1 MFFIK
6 HYTYKLNFNIK
17 SIMKYSKIF
26 ITAFIAIVSGFTFV
40 SCDKDDEETT
50 NDKYAS
56 DEYARN
62 LKFDGAI
69 AGEYLGK
76 YIIQTLDKGDNIVKA
91 DTIDNVS
98 LYVEGNEMNEL
109 VFRNFPISEL
119 TNLISKDTT
128 SYLGFDV
135 KSVSNH
141 DLCSPYTKEYEQ
153 KDSMIIMHHK
163 PTSISFAAKGL
174 VGNFDYHL
182 YYCFSDNDTAYNVPL
197 KAIYGN
203 HALGNCN
210 IKLRLEKIISD
221 GGYLWERDLSR
232 LYYYIVEFQ
241 SRQVITKNKD

>member
-1 MFFIK
+1 
-6 HYTYKLNFNIK
+6 
-17 SIMKYSKIF
+17 MKYSKIF

-40 SCDKDDEETT
+40 SCDKDEETT
-50 NDKYAS
+50 TNDLYVS

-210 IKLRLEKIISD
+210 IKLRLEKIIGD
-221 GGYLWERDLSR
+221 GGYLWERDSVGLH
-232 LYYYIVEFQ
+232 YIVEFQ
-241 SRQVITKNKD
+241 SRQIITKNKD

>member
-1 MFFIK
+1 
-6 HYTYKLNFNIK
+6 
-17 SIMKYSKIF
+17 MKYSKIF

-40 SCDKDDEETT
+40 SCDKDDDETA

-119 TNLISKDTT
+119 TTLISKDTT

-153 KDSMIIMHHK
+153 KDSMMIMHHK
-163 PTSISFAAKGL
+163 PTSISFTAKGL

-221 GGYLWERDLSR
+221 GGYLWERDSVGLH
-232 LYYYIVEFQ
+232 YIVEFQ
-241 SRQVITKNKD
+241 SRQIITKNKD

>member
-1 MFFIK
+1 
-6 HYTYKLNFNIK
+6 
-17 SIMKYSKIF
+17 MKYSKIF

-40 SCDKDDEETT
+40 SCDKDEETT
-50 NDKYAS
+50 TNDLYVS

-119 TNLISKDTT
+119 TTLISKDTT

>member
-1 MFFIK
+1 
-6 HYTYKLNFNIK
+6 
-17 SIMKYSKIF
+17 MKYSKIF

-119 TNLISKDTT
+119 TTLISKDTT

-153 KDSMIIMHHK
+153 KDSMMIMHHK
-163 PTSISFAAKGL
+163 PTSISFTAKGL

-221 GGYLWERDLSR
+221 GGYLWERDSVGLH
-232 LYYYIVEFQ
+232 YIVEFQ
-241 SRQVITKNKD
+241 SRQIIKK

>member
-1 MFFIK
+1 
-6 HYTYKLNFNIK
+6 
-17 SIMKYSKIF
+17 MKYSKFF

-40 SCDKDDEETT
+40 SCDKDDDETA

-98 LYVEGNEMNEL
+98 LYVEGNGMNEL

-119 TNLISKDTT
+119 TTLISKDTT

-153 KDSMIIMHHK
+153 KDSMMIMHHK
-163 PTSISFAAKGL
+163 PTSISFTAKGL

-221 GGYLWERDLSR
+221 GGYLWERDSVGLH
-232 LYYYIVEFQ
+232 YIVEFQ
-241 SRQVITKNKD
+241 SRQIITKNKD

>member
-1 MFFIK
+1 
-6 HYTYKLNFNIK
+6 
-17 SIMKYSKIF
+17 MKYSKIF

-40 SCDKDDEETT
+40 SCDKDDDETA

-119 TNLISKDTT
+119 TTLISKDTT

-210 IKLRLEKIISD
+210 IKLSLEKIISD
-221 GGYLWERDLSR
+221 GGYLWERDSVGLH
-232 LYYYIVEFQ
+232 YIVEFQ
-241 SRQVITKNKD
+241 SRQIITKNKD

>member
-1 MFFIK
+1 
-6 HYTYKLNFNIK
+6 
-17 SIMKYSKIF
+17 MKYSKIF

-119 TNLISKDTT
+119 TTLISKDTT

-221 GGYLWERDLSR
+221 GGYLWERDSVGLH
-232 LYYYIVEFQ
+232 YIVEFQ
-241 SRQVITKNKD
+241 SRQIIKE

>member
-1 MFFIK
+1 
-6 HYTYKLNFNIK
+6 
-17 SIMKYSKIF
+17 MKYSKIF

-40 SCDKDDEETT
+40 SCDKDDDETA

-119 TNLISKDTT
+119 TTLISKDTT

-210 IKLRLEKIISD
+210 IKLRLEKIIGD
-221 GGYLWERDLSR
+221 GRYLWERDSVGLH
-232 LYYYIVEFQ
+232 YIVEFQ
-241 SRQVITKNKD
+241 SRQIITKNKD

>member
-1 MFFIK
+1 
-6 HYTYKLNFNIK
+6 
-17 SIMKYSKIF
+17 MKYSKII

-40 SCDKDDEETT
+40 SCDKDEETT
-50 NDKYAS
+50 TNDLYAS

-109 VFRNFPISEL
+109 MFRNFPISEL
-119 TNLISKDTT
+119 TTLISKDTT
-128 SYLGFDV
+128 SYLGFNV

-182 YYCFSDNDTAYNVPL
+182 YYCFSDNDTTYNVPL

-210 IKLRLEKIISD
+210 IKLRLEKIIGD
-221 GGYLWERDLSR
+221 GGYLWERDSVGLH
-232 LYYYIVEFQ
+232 YIVEFQ
-241 SRQVITKNKD
+241 SRQIITKNKD

>member
-1 MFFIK
+1 
-6 HYTYKLNFNIK
+6 
-17 SIMKYSKIF
+17 MKYSKIF

-40 SCDKDDEETT
+40 SCDKDEETT

-69 AGEYLGK
+69 DGEYLGK

-119 TNLISKDTT
+119 TTLISKDTT

-241 SRQVITKNKD
+241 SRQIITKNKD

>member
-1 MFFIK
+1 
-6 HYTYKLNFNIK
+6 
-17 SIMKYSKIF
+17 MKYSKIF
-26 ITAFIAIVSGFTFV
+26 ITTFIAIVSGFTFV
-40 SCDKDDEETT
+40 SCDKDDDETA

-241 SRQVITKNKD
+241 SRQIITKNKD

>member
-1 MFFIK
+1 
-6 HYTYKLNFNIK
+6 
-17 SIMKYSKIF
+17 MKYSRIF

-40 SCDKDDEETT
+40 SCDKDEETTT

-76 YIIQTLDKGDNIVKA
+76 YIIQTLDKENKIVEA

-119 TNLISKDTT
+119 TTLISKDTT

-241 SRQVITKNKD
+241 SRQIITKNKD

>member
-1 MFFIK
+1 
-6 HYTYKLNFNIK
+6 
-17 SIMKYSKIF
+17 MKYSKIF

-119 TNLISKDTT
+119 TTLISKDTT

-210 IKLRLEKIISD
+210 IKLRLEKIIGD
-221 GGYLWERDLSR
+221 GGYLWERDSVGLH
-232 LYYYIVEFQ
+232 YIVEFQ
-241 SRQVITKNKD
+241 SRQIITKNKD

>member
-1 MFFIK
+1 
-6 HYTYKLNFNIK
+6 
-17 SIMKYSKIF
+17 MKYSKIF

-119 TNLISKDTT
+119 TTLISKDTT

-221 GGYLWERDLSR
+221 GGYLWERDSVGLH
-232 LYYYIVEFQ
+232 YIVEFQ
-241 SRQVITKNKD
+241 SRQIITKNKD

>member
-1 MFFIK
+1 
-6 HYTYKLNFNIK
+6 
-17 SIMKYSKIF
+17 MKYSKIF

-40 SCDKDDEETT
+40 SCDKDEETT
-50 NDKYAS
+50 TNDLYVS

-69 AGEYLGK
+69 GGEYQGK
-76 YIIQTLDKGDNIVKA
+76 YIIQTLDKENKIVEA

-119 TNLISKDTT
+119 TTLISKDTT

-241 SRQVITKNKD
+241 SRQIITKNKD

>member
-1 MFFIK
+1 
-6 HYTYKLNFNIK
+6 
-17 SIMKYSKIF
+17 MKYSKIF

-119 TNLISKDTT
+119 TTLISKDTT

-153 KDSMIIMHHK
+153 KDSMMIMHHK
-163 PTSISFAAKGL
+163 PTSISFTAKGL

-210 IKLRLEKIISD
+210 IKLRLEKIIGD
-221 GGYLWERDLSR
+221 GRYLWERDSVGLH
-232 LYYYIVEFQ
+232 YIVEFQ
-241 SRQVITKNKD
+241 SRQIITKNKD

>member
-1 MFFIK
+1 
-6 HYTYKLNFNIK
+6 
-17 SIMKYSKIF
+17 MKYSKIF

-40 SCDKDDEETT
+40 SCDKDEDKETT
-50 NDKYAS
+50 NDLYAS
-56 DEYARN
+56 NEYARN

-69 AGEYLGK
+69 GGEYYGK
-76 YIIQTLDKGDNIVKA
+76 YIIQTLDKGNNIVKA
-91 DTIDNVS
+91 DTIDNVF
-98 LYVEGNEMNEL
+98 LYVEGYEMNEL

-119 TNLISKDTT
+119 TTLISKDTT

-141 DLCSPYTKEYEQ
+141 DLCSPYTKEYEP
-153 KDSMIIMHHK
+153 KDSMMIMHHK
-163 PTSISFAAKGL
+163 PTTISFTAKGL
-174 VGNFDYHL
+174 VGNSDYHL

-210 IKLRLEKIISD
+210 IKLRLEKIIGD
-221 GGYLWERDLSR
+221 GGFLWERDSAR

-241 SRQVITKNKD
+241 SRQNIKK

>member
-119 TNLISKDTT
+119 TTLISKDTT

-241 SRQVITKNKD
+241 SRQIITKNKD

>member
-1 MFFIK
+1 
-6 HYTYKLNFNIK
+6 
-17 SIMKYSKIF
+17 MKYSKIF

-40 SCDKDDEETT
+40 SCDKDEETT
-50 NDKYAS
+50 NDLYVS

-119 TNLISKDTT
+119 TTLISKDTT

-153 KDSMIIMHHK
+153 KDSMMIMHHK

-221 GGYLWERDLSR
+221 GGYLWERDSVGLH
-232 LYYYIVEFQ
+232 YIVEFQ
-241 SRQVITKNKD
+241 SRQIITKNKD

>member
-1 MFFIK
+1 
-6 HYTYKLNFNIK
+6 
-17 SIMKYSKIF
+17 MKYSKIF

-40 SCDKDDEETT
+40 SCDKDEETT
-50 NDKYAS
+50 TNDLYVS

-153 KDSMIIMHHK
+153 KDSMMIMHHK
-163 PTSISFAAKGL
+163 PTSISFTAKGL

-210 IKLRLEKIISD
+210 IKLRLEKIIGD
-221 GGYLWERDLSR
+221 GGYLWERDSVGLH
-232 LYYYIVEFQ
+232 YIVEFQ
-241 SRQVITKNKD
+241 SRQIITKNKD

>member
-1 MFFIK
+1 
-6 HYTYKLNFNIK
+6 
-17 SIMKYSKIF
+17 MKYSKII

-40 SCDKDDEETT
+40 SCDKDDDETA

-119 TNLISKDTT
+119 TTLISKDTT

-153 KDSMIIMHHK
+153 KDSMMLMHHK
-163 PTSISFAAKGL
+163 PTSISFTAKGL

-221 GGYLWERDLSR
+221 GGYLWERDSVGLH
-232 LYYYIVEFQ
+232 YIVEFQ
-241 SRQVITKNKD
+241 SRQIITKNKD

>member
-1 MFFIK
+1 
-6 HYTYKLNFNIK
+6 
-17 SIMKYSKIF
+17 MKYSKIF

-98 LYVEGNEMNEL
+98 LYVEGNGMNEL

-119 TNLISKDTT
+119 TTMISKDPT
-128 SYLGFDV
+128 SYLGFNV

-153 KDSMIIMHHK
+153 KDSMMIMHHK
-163 PTSISFAAKGL
+163 PTSISFTAKGL

-210 IKLRLEKIISD
+210 IKLRLEKIIGD
-221 GGYLWERDLSR
+221 GRYLWERDSVGLH
-232 LYYYIVEFQ
+232 YIVEFQ
-241 SRQVITKNKD
+241 SRQIITKNKD

>member
-119 TNLISKDTT
+119 TTLISKDTT

-241 SRQVITKNKD
+241 SRQIIKK

>member
-1 MFFIK
+1 
-6 HYTYKLNFNIK
+6 
-17 SIMKYSKIF
+17 MKYSKIF

-40 SCDKDDEETT
+40 SCDKDDDETA

-119 TNLISKDTT
+119 TTLISKDTT

-153 KDSMIIMHHK
+153 KDSMMIMHHK

-221 GGYLWERDLSR
+221 GGYLWERDSVGLH
-232 LYYYIVEFQ
+232 YIVEFQ
-241 SRQVITKNKD
+241 SRQIITKNKD

>member
-1 MFFIK
+1 
-6 HYTYKLNFNIK
+6 
-17 SIMKYSKIF
+17 MKYSKIF

-119 TNLISKDTT
+119 TTLISKDTT

-182 YYCFSDNDTAYNVPL
+182 YYCFSDNDTTYNVPL

-210 IKLRLEKIISD
+210 IKLRLEKIIGD
-221 GGYLWERDLSR
+221 GGFLWERDSVGLH
-232 LYYYIVEFQ
+232 YIVEFL
-241 SRQVITKNKD
+241 SRQIITKNKD

>member
-1 MFFIK
+1 
-6 HYTYKLNFNIK
+6 
-17 SIMKYSKIF
+17 MKYSKIF

-40 SCDKDDEETT
+40 SCDKDEDKETT
-50 NDKYAS
+50 NDLYAS
-56 DEYARN
+56 NEYARN

-69 AGEYLGK
+69 GGEYYGK
-76 YIIQTLDKGDNIVKA
+76 YIIQTLDKGNNIVKA
-91 DTIDNVS
+91 DTIDNVF
-98 LYVEGNEMNEL
+98 LYVEGYEMNEL

-119 TNLISKDTT
+119 TTLISKDTT

-141 DLCSPYTKEYEQ
+141 DLCSPYTKEYEP
-153 KDSMIIMHHK
+153 KDSMMIMHHK
-163 PTSISFAAKGL
+163 PTTISFTAKGL
-174 VGNFDYHL
+174 VGNSDYHL

-210 IKLRLEKIISD
+210 IKLRLEKIIGD
-221 GGYLWERDLSR
+221 GGFIWERDSAR

-241 SRQVITKNKD
+241 SRQNIKK

>member
-1 MFFIK
+1 
-6 HYTYKLNFNIK
+6 
-17 SIMKYSKIF
+17 MKYSKIF

-210 IKLRLEKIISD
+210 IKLRLEKIIGD
-221 GGYLWERDLSR
+221 GGYLWERDSVGLH
-232 LYYYIVEFQ
+232 YIVEFQ
-241 SRQVITKNKD
+241 SRQIITKNKD

>member
-1 MFFIK
+1 
-6 HYTYKLNFNIK
+6 
-17 SIMKYSKIF
+17 MKYSKIF

-40 SCDKDDEETT
+40 SCDKDEETT
-50 NDKYAS
+50 TNDLYAS

-119 TNLISKDTT
+119 TTLISKDTT

-153 KDSMIIMHHK
+153 KDSMMIMHHK
-163 PTSISFAAKGL
+163 PTSISFTAKRL

-210 IKLRLEKIISD
+210 IKLRLEKIIGD
-221 GGYLWERDLSR
+221 GGYLWERDSVGLH
-232 LYYYIVEFQ
+232 YIVEFQ
-241 SRQVITKNKD
+241 SRQIITKNKD

>member
-1 MFFIK
+1 
-6 HYTYKLNFNIK
+6 
-17 SIMKYSKIF
+17 MKYSKIF

-40 SCDKDDEETT
+40 SCDKDEETT
-50 NDKYAS
+50 TNDLYAS

-119 TNLISKDTT
+119 TTLISKDTT

-153 KDSMIIMHHK
+153 KDSMMIMHHK
-163 PTSISFAAKGL
+163 PTSISFTAKGL

-210 IKLRLEKIISD
+210 IKLRLEKIIGD
-221 GGYLWERDLSR
+221 GRYLWERDSVGLH
-232 LYYYIVEFQ
+232 YIVEFQ
-241 SRQVITKNKD
+241 SRQIITKNKD

>member
-1 MFFIK
+1 
-6 HYTYKLNFNIK
+6 
-17 SIMKYSKIF
+17 MKYSKIF

-98 LYVEGNEMNEL
+98 LYIEGNGMNEL

-119 TNLISKDTT
+119 TTLISKDTT

-153 KDSMIIMHHK
+153 KDSMMIMHHK

-241 SRQVITKNKD
+241 SRQIIKK

>member
-1 MFFIK
+1 
-6 HYTYKLNFNIK
+6 
-17 SIMKYSKIF
+17 MKYSKIF

-40 SCDKDDEETT
+40 SCDKDDEETV

-119 TNLISKDTT
+119 TTLISKDTT

-210 IKLRLEKIISD
+210 IKLRLEKIIGD
-221 GGYLWERDLSR
+221 GGYLWERDSVGLH
-232 LYYYIVEFQ
+232 YIVEFQ
-241 SRQVITKNKD
+241 SRQIITKNKD

>member
-1 MFFIK
+1 
-6 HYTYKLNFNIK
+6 
-17 SIMKYSKIF
+17 MKYSKIF

-40 SCDKDDEETT
+40 SCDKDDDETA

-119 TNLISKDTT
+119 TTLISKDTT

-210 IKLRLEKIISD
+210 IKLRLEKIIGD
-221 GGYLWERDLSR
+221 GGYLWERDSVGLH
-232 LYYYIVEFQ
+232 YIVEFQ
-241 SRQVITKNKD
+241 SRQIITKNKD

>member
-1 MFFIK
+1 
-6 HYTYKLNFNIK
+6 
-17 SIMKYSKIF
+17 MKYSKIF

-98 LYVEGNEMNEL
+98 LYVEGNGMNEL

-119 TNLISKDTT
+119 TTLISKDTT

-210 IKLRLEKIISD
+210 IKLRLEKIFSD
-221 GGYLWERDLSR
+221 GGYLWERDSVGLH
-232 LYYYIVEFQ
+232 YIVEFQ
-241 SRQVITKNKD
+241 SRQIITKNKD

>member
-1 MFFIK
+1 
-6 HYTYKLNFNIK
+6 
-17 SIMKYSKIF
+17 MKYSKIF

-40 SCDKDDEETT
+40 SCDKDEETT
-50 NDKYAS
+50 TNDLYVS

-69 AGEYLGK
+69 GGEYQGK
-76 YIIQTLDKGDNIVKA
+76 YIIQTLDKENKIVEA
-91 DTIDNVS
+91 DTINNVS
-98 LYVEGNEMNEL
+98 LYVEGYEMNEL

-119 TNLISKDTT
+119 TTLISKDTT

-241 SRQVITKNKD
+241 SRQIITKNKD

>member
-1 MFFIK
+1 
-6 HYTYKLNFNIK
+6 
-17 SIMKYSKIF
+17 MKYSRIF

-40 SCDKDDEETT
+40 SCDKDDDETA

-119 TNLISKDTT
+119 TTLISKDTT
-128 SYLGFDV
+128 SYLG
-135 KSVSNH
+135 
-141 DLCSPYTKEYEQ
+141 TKEYEQ
-153 KDSMIIMHHK
+153 KDSMMIMHHK
-163 PTSISFAAKGL
+163 PTSISFTAKGL

-210 IKLRLEKIISD
+210 IKLRLEKIIGD
-221 GGYLWERDLSR
+221 GRYLWERDSVGLH
-232 LYYYIVEFQ
+232 YIVEFQ
-241 SRQVITKNKD
+241 SRQIITKNK

>member
-1 MFFIK
+1 
-6 HYTYKLNFNIK
+6 
-17 SIMKYSKIF
+17 MKYSKIY

-40 SCDKDDEETT
+40 SCDKDEETT
-50 NDKYAS
+50 NDLYVS

-119 TNLISKDTT
+119 TTLISKDTT

-210 IKLRLEKIISD
+210 IKLRLEKIIGD
-221 GGYLWERDLSR
+221 GGYLWERDSVGLH
-232 LYYYIVEFQ
+232 YIVEFQ
-241 SRQVITKNKD
+241 SRQIFTKNKN

>member
-1 MFFIK
+1 
-6 HYTYKLNFNIK
+6 
-17 SIMKYSKIF
+17 MKYSKIF

-40 SCDKDDEETT
+40 SCDKDDDETA

-119 TNLISKDTT
+119 TTLISKDTT

-221 GGYLWERDLSR
+221 GGYLWERDSVGLH
-232 LYYYIVEFQ
+232 YIVEFQ
-241 SRQVITKNKD
+241 SRQIITKNKD